1 MKNPVRM
8 LTPALSDL
16 LLNGAKIAAFPSSPS
31 LVSEIWLPALDTSLL
46 SLKLHVYR
54 SSCQGKSGLRV
65 HA

>member
-1 MKNPVRM
+1 M
-8 LTPALSDL
+8 LTRALSSDL

-54 SSCQGKSGLRV
+54 SSCQGR
-65 HA
+65 